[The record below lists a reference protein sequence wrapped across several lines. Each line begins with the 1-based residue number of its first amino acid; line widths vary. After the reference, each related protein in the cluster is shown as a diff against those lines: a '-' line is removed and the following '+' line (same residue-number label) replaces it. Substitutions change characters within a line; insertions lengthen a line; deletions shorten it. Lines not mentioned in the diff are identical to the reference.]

1 MIRKLKPAD
10 REVYLR
16 LADEFYHT
24 AGVLHPVP
32 QAHFERTFE
41 EMMRSDTY
49 VECWLCVQEQTGE
62 AMGYC
67 QVSKTFSQEAGGLV
81 IWLEEC
87 YIPPQ
92 YQRQGLGRQLLEQV
106 ERAHPEAKRFRAEVE
121 ADNVASKAMFAAR
134 GYACLAYEQLVL
146 ERP

>member
-1 MIRKLKPAD
+1 MIRKLKPSD

-16 LADEFYHT
+16 IADEFYHT

-32 QAHFERTFE
+32 QEYFERTFE
-41 EMMRSDTY
+41 EMMRSDVY
-49 VECWLCVQEQTGE
+49 AECWLCEQEETG
-62 AMGYC
+62 AVMGYC
-67 QVSKTFSQEAGGLV
+67 QASKTFSQEAGGIV

-87 YIPPQ
+87 YILPQ
-92 YQRQGLGRQLLEQV
+92 FQRQGLGRQFLEEI

-121 ADNVASKAMFAAR
+121 ADNAASKGMFAAR
-134 GYACLAYEQLVL
+134 GYTCLAYEQLVK